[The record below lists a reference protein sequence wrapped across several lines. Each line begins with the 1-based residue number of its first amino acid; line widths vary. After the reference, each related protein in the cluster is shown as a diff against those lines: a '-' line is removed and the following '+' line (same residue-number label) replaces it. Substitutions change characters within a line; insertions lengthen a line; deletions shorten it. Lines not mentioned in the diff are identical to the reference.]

1 LAVRGHGPG
10 SSKFVLDDAAGPP
23 DNRGMPEPADEF
35 PHFDLV
41 KTIIRRFFAD
51 SDRNLVVEASMTQ
64 VPLIVANAA
73 RSTHSFA
80 AGQRLYVF
88 NGYWGMNERIRVV
101 ARFRERHRFVRGVF
115 PIAGLTN
122 CRPGIVQHP
131 AVIRRLAGEMIS
143 SGMFAGIGALP
154 VYFVPDRS
162 RPFAELRREVLESTP
177 PGLGPREGTFHDV
190 TNCAT

>member
-1 LAVRGHGPG
+1 V
-10 SSKFVLDDAAGPP
+10 
-23 DNRGMPEPADEF
+23 PEPADEF
-35 PHFDLV
+35 PYFDLV

-51 SDRNLVVEASMTQ
+51 PDRSFVVEASMTE
-64 VPLIVANAA
+64 VPVIVANAA

-88 NGYWGMNERIRVV
+88 NGYWGMNERVRVV

-122 CRPGIVQHP
+122 CRPGIVHHP
-131 AVIRRLAGEMIS
+131 AVIRRLVGQTVS

-154 VYFVPDRS
+154 VYFVPDGS
-162 RPFAELRREVLESTP
+162 RPFAELHREALESAV
-177 PGLGPREGTFHDV
+177 E
-190 TNCAT
+190 